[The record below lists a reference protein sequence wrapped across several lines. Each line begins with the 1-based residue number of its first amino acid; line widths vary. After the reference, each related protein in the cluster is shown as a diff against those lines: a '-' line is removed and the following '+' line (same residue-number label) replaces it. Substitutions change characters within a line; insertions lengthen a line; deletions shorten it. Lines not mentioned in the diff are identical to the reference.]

1 VPAAPRGKAEGM
13 NSRRVILAA
22 VLAVVLA
29 GCSSGQAA
37 DRAQKLADDATKAVY
52 NDDMVGLTANMN
64 AALVPTVTR
73 AQLGDLADKMHAL
86 GSYQGLT
93 PAGSDTLKSEYDFK
107 AKFDKGTWT
116 VMIKLDGDGKI
127 AAYRVAPP

>member
-1 VPAAPRGKAEGM
+1 M
-13 NSRRVILAA
+13 NSRRVLLAA
-22 VLAVVLA
+22 ALAALLA
-29 GCSSGQAA
+29 GCSAGSAS

-52 NDDMVGLTANMN
+52 NDDMAGLTANMN
-64 AALVPTVTR
+64 SALVPTITR

-86 GSYQGLT
+86 GDYQGVT

-116 VMIKLDGDGKI
+116 VILRLDGDGKI
-127 AAYRVAPP
+127 AAYRVAPSSPGG

>member
-1 VPAAPRGKAEGM
+1 M
-13 NSRRVILAA
+13 NSRRVLLAA
-22 VLAVVLA
+22 ALAVLLA
-29 GCSSGQAA
+29 GCSTGSAS

-52 NDDMVGLTANMN
+52 NDDMAGLTANMN
-64 AALVPTVTR
+64 AALVPTITR

-86 GSYQGLT
+86 GDYQGLT

-116 VMIKLDGDGKI
+116 VILRLDGDGKI
-127 AAYRVAPP
+127 AAYRVAPSSPGG

>member
-1 VPAAPRGKAEGM
+1 M
-13 NSRRVILAA
+13 NTRQVYLAA
-22 VLAVVLA
+22 ALALLLG
-29 GCSSGQAA
+29 GCSAGSAS

-52 NDDMVGLTANMN
+52 NDDMAGLTANMN
-64 AALVPTVTR
+64 PALVPSITR

-107 AKFDKGTWT
+107 AKFDKSTWT
-116 VMIKLDGDGKI
+116 VVIRLDGDGKI

>member
-1 VPAAPRGKAEGM
+1 M
-13 NSRRVILAA
+13 NSRRVLLAA
-22 VLAVVLA
+22 ALAVLLA
-29 GCSSGQAA
+29 GCSAGSAS

-52 NDDMVGLTANMN
+52 NDDMTGLTANMN
-64 AALVPTVTR
+64 AALVPTITR

-86 GSYQGLT
+86 GDYQGLT

-116 VMIKLDGDGKI
+116 VMLRLDGDGKI
-127 AAYRVAPP
+127 AAYRVAPSSPGG

>member
-1 VPAAPRGKAEGM
+1 M
-13 NSRRVILAA
+13 NSRRVLLAA
-22 VLAVVLA
+22 ALAVLLA
-29 GCSSGQAA
+29 GCSAGSAS

-52 NDDMVGLTANMN
+52 NDDMAGLTANMN
-64 AALVPTVTR
+64 AALVPTITR

-86 GSYQGLT
+86 GDYQGLT

-116 VMIKLDGDGKI
+116 VILRLDGDGKI
-127 AAYRVAPP
+127 AAYRVAPSSPGG

>member
-1 VPAAPRGKAEGM
+1 M

-29 GCSSGQAA
+29 GCSSGSAA

-52 NDDMVGLTANMN
+52 NNDMAGLTANMN
-64 AALVPTVTR
+64 TALVPTVTR
-73 AQLGDLADKMHAL
+73 AQLGDLSDKMHAQ
-86 GSYQGLT
+86 GDYEGLT

-107 AKFDKGTWT
+107 AKFTKGTWT
-116 VMIKLDGDGKI
+116 VMVRLDGDGKI
-127 AAYRVAPP
+127 AAYRVAPSSAGG

>member
-1 VPAAPRGKAEGM
+1 M
-13 NSRRVILAA
+13 NSRRVLLAA
-22 VLAVVLA
+22 ALAVLLA
-29 GCSSGQAA
+29 GCSAGSAS

-52 NDDMVGLTANMN
+52 NDDMAGLTANMN
-64 AALVPTVTR
+64 SALVPTITR

-86 GSYQGLT
+86 GDYQGVT

-116 VMIKLDGDGKI
+116 VILRLDGDGKI
-127 AAYRVAPP
+127 AAYRVAPSSPGG

>member
-1 VPAAPRGKAEGM
+1 M
-13 NSRRVILAA
+13 NNRRIFLAVGLA
-22 VLAVVLA
+22 VLLA
-29 GCSSGQAA
+29 GCAA
-37 DRAQKLADDATKAVY
+37 SASDRAQKLADDATKAVY
-52 NDDMVGLTANMN
+52 NDDMAGLTANMN

-86 GSYQGLT
+86 GNYQGLT

-116 VMIKLDGDGKI
+116 VMVRLDGDGKI
-127 AAYRVAPP
+127 AAYRVAPTSAGG

>member
-1 VPAAPRGKAEGM
+1 M

-22 VLAVVLA
+22 LLAVVLA
-29 GCSSGQAA
+29 GCSSGPAA

-52 NDDMVGLTANMN
+52 NDDMAGLTANMN
-64 AALVPTVTR
+64 AALVPTFSR
-73 AQLGDLADKMHAL
+73 GQLGDLSDKMHAL
-86 GSYQGLT
+86 GNYDGLT
-93 PAGSDTLKSEYDFK
+93 PAGTDSLKSEYDFK

-127 AAYRVAPP
+127 AAYRVAPSSTGG

>member
-1 VPAAPRGKAEGM
+1 M
-13 NSRRVILAA
+13 NSRRVLLAA
-22 VLAVVLA
+22 ALAVLLA
-29 GCSSGQAA
+29 GCSAGSAS

-52 NDDMVGLTANMN
+52 NDDMAGLTANMN
-64 AALVPTVTR
+64 AALVPTITR

-86 GSYQGLT
+86 GNYQGLT

-116 VMIKLDGDGKI
+116 VILRLDGDGKI
-127 AAYRVAPP
+127 AAYRVAPSSSGG

>member
-1 VPAAPRGKAEGM
+1 M

-29 GCSSGQAA
+29 GCSSGSAA

-52 NDDMVGLTANMN
+52 NNDMAGLTANMN

-73 AQLGDLADKMHAL
+73 AQLGDLSDKMHAQ
-86 GSYQGLT
+86 GDYEGLT

-107 AKFDKGTWT
+107 AKFTKGTWT
-116 VMIKLDGDGKI
+116 VMVRLDGDGKI
-127 AAYRVAPP
+127 AAYRVAPSSAGG

>member
-1 VPAAPRGKAEGM
+1 MK
-13 NSRRVILAA
+13 SRRVILAA
-22 VLAVVLA
+22 LLAVVLA
-29 GCSSGQAA
+29 GCSSGPAA

-52 NDDMVGLTANMN
+52 NDDMAGLTANMN

-73 AQLGDLADKMHAL
+73 AQLGDLSDKMHAL
-86 GSYQGLT
+86 GSYDGLT
-93 PAGSDTLKSEYDFK
+93 PSGTDSLKSEYDFK

-127 AAYRVAPP
+127 AAYRVAPSSTGG